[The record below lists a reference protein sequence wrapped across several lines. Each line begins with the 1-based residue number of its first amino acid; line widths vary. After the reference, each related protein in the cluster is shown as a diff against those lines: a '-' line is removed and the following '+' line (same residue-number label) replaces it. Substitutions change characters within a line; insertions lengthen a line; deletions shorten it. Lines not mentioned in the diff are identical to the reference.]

1 MPSKPLN
8 PGKLIPKTRVSPS
21 PPSPVPVR
29 QNVGSGIKIVEKSP
43 VNKNNNNNAII
54 SFTEAP
60 VEVNGLKLFMF
71 RGDEGIGGS
80 DFKPFKPVPS
90 VSQPQ
95 VRPQQLPVQ
104 PLFINR
110 DQRLISNTNSQF
122 QWSKAEIRPSPQLQ
136 VAEGG
141 AIYNT
146 TPRYAVNDVAPPFP
160 TRHTTP
166 SPHVTKS
173 PIVIIAQSNVA
184 QN

>member
-1 MPSKPLN
+1 MPSQPLN
-8 PGKLIPKTRVSPS
+8 PGKVIPKTRVSPS
-21 PPSPVPVR
+21 PPSSPVR
-29 QNVGSGIKIVEKSP
+29 QNVGSGIRIVEKSP
-43 VNKNNNNNAII
+43 SPVNVNKNTII

-60 VEVNGLKLFMF
+60 VEVDGLQLFMF

-95 VRPQQLPVQ
+95 VRPPQFPAQ

-110 DQRLISNTNSQF
+110 DQRLIGNTNSQF
-122 QWSKAEIRPSPQLQ
+122 QWSKAELRPSSPQVPA
-136 VAEGG
+136 VAGG